1 MPFLFRAKRVPC
13 RGTMSSSGP
22 LNKTKSRI
30 NGLLLPSFPFCFP
43 SLRAEGEGHWPG
55 EYCLTEYGL
64 YLLVACSFTELET
77 GGLFEFV
84 LLSPPVVLL
93 VLLLVKIR
101 LTSDSTVSA

>member
-1 MPFLFRAKRVPC
+1 MVCCRLRSPFVFLLYEQRAK
-13 RGTMSSSGP
+13 
-22 LNKTKSRI
+22 I
-30 NGLLLPSFPFCFP
+30 LPD
-43 SLRAEGEGHWPG
+43 
-55 EYCLTEYGL
+55 EYGL
-64 YLLVACSFTELET
+64 YLLIACSFTELET